1 MVTMQERQSPLALI
15 VDDDVNALAA
25 LSELVSDEGFDTV
38 TATSLAEARE
48 HIEAAPDIALL
59 DLVLPDGNAMELF
72 SDLRAQGNA
81 DIVLLTAHAS
91 IETSIEALRLGA
103 TDYVLKPINMAY
115 LRGLLSRVSRS
126 SDEAQKGASPAGCVR
141 EISRFGRLVGAS
153 AAMQKLYDEIGRVA
167 PTGATILITGE
178 SGTGKELVAETIH
191 ASSRRKD
198 KPFLAINCGAI
209 SPQLIESEL
218 FGHEKGSFT
227 GAHRQH
233 RGYFERANGGT
244 LLLDEI
250 TEMPLDLQVKLLRVL
265 ETRTVSR
272 IGSDQLIETD
282 VRVIAATNRVPEQ
295 SVYDGKLRRDLMYRL
310 QVFPLHVPP
319 LRERL
324 DDLTLLSKHFLAEL
338 NRGAATPKEFS
349 PSALDRMRRYNWPGN
364 VRELWNVVQR
374 AYIMADGP
382 VITTLGLGEE
392 SQNGPSDQNARSF
405 KVAVGST
412 LADVEQKLILST
424 LQQCDTREE
433 AAKVLGISVKTLYNR
448 MRSYMA
454 Q

>member
-126 SDEAQKGASPAGCVR
+126 SDEAQKGPSPAGCVR
-141 EISRFGRLVGAS
+141 EVNRFGRLVGAS

-338 NRGAATPKEFS
+338 NRGASTPKEFA

-392 SQNGPSDQNARSF
+392 SQNGPGDQNARSF